1 MDGVYRYQRHVYD
14 LTRKYFLF
22 GRDRMLKEM
31 RLEPDARVLE
41 IGCGTA
47 RNLIKL
53 ARAHP
58 KVSLYG
64 LDASDAMLETA
75 AQSVARSRVRVVL
88 AQGYAE
94 HLSPDLFGV
103 REKFD
108 VAIFSYSLS
117 MIPDWR
123 GALVAA
129 ASAVKE
135 GGSIRIVDFGD
146 LRSLWSP
153 LALALRAWLNWF
165 HVSPRDELLRIL
177 ERAANNRECS
187 LRILPFRYAFILS
200 ASPSAIRAIV
210 AGG

>member
-1 MDGVYRYQRHVYD
+1 MDSVYRYQRHVYD

-22 GRDRMLKEM
+22 GRDRMLKDM
-31 RLEPDARVLE
+31 RLKTDARVLE

-58 KVSLYG
+58 KASLYG
-64 LDASDAMLETA
+64 LDASEAMLDTA
-75 AQSVARSRVRVVL
+75 AQSVARSGVRVVL

-94 HLSPDLFGV
+94 NVSPDLFGV

-129 ASAVKE
+129 ASTVKGE
-135 GGSIRIVDFGD
+135 GSIRIVDFGD
-146 LRSLWSP
+146 LRSLWRP

-165 HVSPRDELLRIL
+165 HVSPRDELLTIL
-177 ERAANNRECS
+177 ERASNNQECS
-187 LRILPFRYAFILS
+187 LHVLPLRYAFILN
-200 ASPSAIRAIV
+200 ASPAAIRAILE
-210 AGG
+210 G